1 MTHPIPTS
9 NDTCANQHCT
19 CTLAGQESVERDGKT
34 YCSEECARGEGCTH
48 SSCECAEQSG

>member
-9 NDTCANQHCT
+9 NDTCANQHCS

-48 SSCECAEQSG
+48 PSCECAEKS